1 MPPTGNIAFFS
12 CGYVILAKKSVWSL
26 KVSTAVP
33 SHATPTFAYRV
44 HGVGGNAVVILFLQV
59 HDVELAA
66 VFLSD
71 ISGYLDV
78 FLRRTV
84 HQILLA
90 LESYL
95 DVKDMRVNALL
106 LEERHY
112 H

>member
-1 MPPTGNIAFFS
+1 MTCGDAVELIA
-12 CGYVILAKKSVWSL
+12 CLLLEGTELDE
-26 KVSTAVP
+26 AVA
-33 SHATPTFAYRV
+33 HHVGVGGETFAYRV